1 MGCRDY
7 ARCDFRVR
15 PDGQPYLLEVNPN
28 PDFNDLA
35 GLAGSLKSAG
45 LTHAEFTNNLV
56 KRALLRG
63 GAPNGMIFNDAP
75 ALAESAIQPPTFKL
89 KGTLSQDKPRH
100 RSHRKQKVS

>member
-1 MGCRDY
+1 LGCRDY

-15 PDGQPYLLEVNPN
+15 PSGEPYLLEVNPN

-56 KRALLRG
+56 KMALLRG
-63 GAPNGMIFNDAP
+63 GAANGMLLNQPTAP
-75 ALAESAIQPPTFKL
+75 IRSPNRRLATAP
-89 KGTLSQDKPRH
+89 KGSLPGVKSPLRPR
-100 RSHRKQKVS
+100 RKQKVS